1 MNQASVARATLGRLP
16 LYLQYLKSLPR
27 DGNPTVSATII
38 AKALGLGEVQ
48 VRKDLSSVSGE
59 GKPKIGYV
67 TAELIDKLESFLRL
81 NDKSCAV
88 IVGAGRLGKALLG
101 YGGFADYGL
110 EIVAAFDS
118 DSEKIGGS
126 VSNKTILPVEQLEAF
141 CQSENV
147 RIGII
152 TVPEGGAQD
161 ICDRMVKC
169 GIRAI
174 WNFAPR
180 TLTVPEGVLLR
191 QENLAL
197 SLAYLNAQ
205 TRV

>member
-16 LYLQYLKSLPR
+16 LYLQYLKSLSR
-27 DGNPTVSATII
+27 DGNPTVSATTI

-81 NDKSCAV
+81 NDKSRAV
-88 IVGAGRLGKALLG
+88 IVGVGRLGKALLG
-101 YGGFADYGL
+101 YEGFADYGL
-110 EIVAAFDS
+110 EIVAAFDC
-118 DSEKIGGS
+118 DSEIIGGS
-126 VSNKTILPVEQLEAF
+126 VSDKTILPAEQFEAF
-141 CQSENV
+141 CQRENV
-147 RIGII
+147 KIGII
-152 TVPEGGAQD
+152 TVPEDDAQD

-174 WNFAPR
+174 WNFATR
-180 TLTVPEGVLLR
+180 TLTVPEGVQLR

-197 SLAYLNAQ
+197 SLAYLNTQ
-205 TRV
+205 TGV

>member
-48 VRKDLSSVSGE
+48 VRKDLSSVSGD

-81 NDKSCAV
+81 NDRSCAV

-118 DSEKIGGS
+118 DREKIGGN
-126 VSNKTILPVEQLEAF
+126 VSDKIILPIEQLESF
-141 CQSENV
+141 CEKEKI

-152 TVPEGGAQD
+152 TVPESGAQD
-161 ICDRMVKC
+161 ICDRMVRS

-205 TRV
+205 TRA